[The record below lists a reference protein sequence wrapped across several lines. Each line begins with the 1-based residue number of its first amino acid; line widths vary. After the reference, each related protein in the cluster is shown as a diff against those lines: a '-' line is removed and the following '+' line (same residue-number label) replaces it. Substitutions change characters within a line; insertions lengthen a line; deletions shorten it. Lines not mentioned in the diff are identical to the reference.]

1 VSGPVDPRDQ
11 FGPDPV
17 PAGGGD
23 WWRTDDD
30 ERSDDERGDGAFD
43 GAFDDVSVDG
53 SDGSGRPG
61 ASAEPDPFDGFDAPD
76 PAFDDPGDGDP
87 ADDGSTGGDPGD
99 PGDGPGAGRVPPPG
113 AGRAARIVT
122 VAVLA
127 ALLAGAVVLDRRS
140 PTADPAR
147 VTTPGL
153 AGPEVPGDDA
163 VSVAW
168 YCPAGTAVAGGATEE
183 TVYIANLSPGTI
195 TADVTVD
202 AASTESTTERVEV
215 GAYGRRA
222 VRVATV
228 ARVGAPGVVV
238 EVVGGAA
245 VVEHEIRGA
254 DDLAMSPCARTA
266 SRRWYFAAGGT
277 ARGAAQVLELFNPF
291 GDDAIVDVGFVTDS
305 GVQEPQALQGIV
317 VGRRAKVVVPVT
329 DVVPRQER
337 VATVVRARTGR
348 IVAEQVRS
356 FAGADGVNGL
366 TLSLGTPTPRREW
379 ILPLPVA
386 ASGVVGAVA
395 IANFGLV
402 PATAEVSVL
411 LSGGGSLAPE
421 TVDVPTRSV
430 VRFDPSARIPVGT
443 TAAVVVRVPDGGRV
457 VAESVVTSGG
467 GAATDGGAAVAARR
481 WALAGAPA
489 GAPTGAFSAVVAVNP
504 GPGPVTVEVLAY
516 RAGDPVGPRS
526 APAQVVPPG
535 RVARFD
541 LAEWGIAPGQ
551 VLVVSADGPIVVGRD
566 TYLGAVSLATAV
578 PFRD

>member
-195 TADVTVD
+195 NADVTVD

-317 VGRRAKVVVPVT
+317 VGRRAQVVVPVT

-457 VAESVVTSGG
+457 
-467 GAATDGGAAVAARR
+467 
-481 WALAGAPA
+481 
-489 GAPTGAFSAVVAVNP
+489 
-504 GPGPVTVEVLAY
+504 
-516 RAGDPVGPRS
+516 
-526 APAQVVPPG
+526 
-535 RVARFD
+535 ARFD